1 MELEEMKIAWEE
13 MSADISR
20 QKKLTDSLIIK
31 MTQINYRNK
40 TLKITVPETI
50 GSFGCLAMALYI
62 AIHFQ
67 ALHTWYLQGCGLIT
81 LITLVMLPIV
91 SFRSIYVIT
100 AVQVEGN
107 KYKESLLQYANG
119 KKKFVALQKMNFYL
133 GAILLVVI
141 LPVTGQVIGGKD
153 VFKQQWIWLWFSTS
167 FIFFYI
173 LARWIFR
180 KYMKIMTEAQTILQ
194 ELEE

>member
-1 MELEEMKIAWEE
+1 MELEEIKIAWEE
-13 MSADISR
+13 LSADISR

-67 ALHTWYLQGCGLIT
+67 ELHTWYLQGCGLIT

-100 AVQVEGN
+100 AVQVESN
-107 KYKESLLQYANG
+107 KYKESLMQYANG

-141 LPVTGQVIGGKD
+141 LPVTGQLIGGKD

-194 ELEE
+194 ELKE

>member
-13 MSADISR
+13 MSADIGR
-20 QKKLTDSLIIK
+20 QKKITDSLIIK

-40 TLKITVPETI
+40 TLKIAVPETI
-50 GSFGCLAMALYI
+50 GSFGCMAMALYI

-67 ALHTWYLQGCGLIT
+67 ELHTWYLQGCGLIT
-81 LITLVMLPIV
+81 LITLVLLPII

-141 LPVTGQVIGGKD
+141 LPVTGQLIGGKD
-153 VFKQQWIWLWFSTS
+153 VFKQHWIWLWFSTS

-173 LARWIFR
+173 LAGWIFR
-180 KYMKIMTEAQTILQ
+180 KYVNIITEAQTILR